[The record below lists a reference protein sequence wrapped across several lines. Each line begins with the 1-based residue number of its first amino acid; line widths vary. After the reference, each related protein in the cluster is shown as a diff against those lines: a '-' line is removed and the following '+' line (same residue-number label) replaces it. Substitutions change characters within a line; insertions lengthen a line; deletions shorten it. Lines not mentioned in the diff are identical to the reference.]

1 MKQYHW
7 SLESW
12 GDAYPP
18 ENAEEIISTANDM
31 IDAYAETHDEEE
43 ARFYSDQLF
52 EYYCTHDTLDISA
65 SAGSSGVRDRLDYE
79 DRLIEQRVDE
89 G

>member
-31 IDAYAETHDEEE
+31 IDAYAENDEEA
-43 ARFYSDQLF
+43 ARFYSDLLW
-52 EYYCTHDTLDISA
+52 EYYCTHGTLP
-65 SAGSSGVRDRLDYE
+65 SSGTNDHLDYE